1 MKRYTSSM
9 PYPFARAVE
18 ANGFLFLSGQLAM
31 NAKGEPVPG
40 TVEEQTRLIMKNIS
54 ETLEVCGSSLDRL
67 VKVTVWIS
75 DMAHFSAFNEIY
87 RSYFPDGFPARST
100 VVSQL
105 AYGLD
110 VELEVQG
117 FSLNQ
122 AF

>member
-9 PYPFARAVE
+9 PYPFSRAVE

-31 NAKGEPVPG
+31 NTKGEPVPG
-40 TVEEQTRLIMKNIS
+40 TVEEQTRLIMKIIS

-87 RSYFPDGFPARST
+87 RTYFPDGFPARST

-110 VELEVQG
+110 VELEVQA
-117 FSLNQ
+117 L
-122 AF
+122 A

>member
-1 MKRYTSSM
+1 MKKYTSAM

-40 TVEEQTRLIMKNIS
+40 SIGDQTHLIMKNIS

-75 DMAHFSAFNEIY
+75 DMAHFSAFNESY
-87 RSYFPDGFPARST
+87 RTYFHDGFPARST

-110 VELEVQG
+110 VEIEVQA
-117 FSLNQ
+117 L
-122 AF
+122 A

>member
-31 NAKGEPVPG
+31 NTKGEPVPG
-40 TVEEQTRLIMKNIS
+40 SIEEQTRLIMKNIS
-54 ETLEVCGSSLDRL
+54 ETLELCGSSLDRV

-87 RSYFPDGFPARST
+87 RTYFPDGFPARST

-110 VELEVQG
+110 LELEVQA
-117 FSLNQ
+117 LV
-122 AF
+122 